1 MNQSTEAGD
10 PEVPNSKALYIECE
24 VEELITTFLVDTGST
39 ISIINKE
46 TWEKI
51 SRLKAHI
58 RLKKGIK
65 RAITAHNQPLQTMG
79 IAFLKV
85 KTGEV

>member
-1 MNQSTEAGD
+1 LNQSTEARD

-24 VEELITTFLVDTGST
+24 VEELITRFLVDTGST

-51 SRLKAHI
+51 SRQKAHI
-58 RLKKGIK
+58 RLEKGVK
-65 RAITAHNQPLQTMG
+65 RAITPNNQPL
-79 IAFLKV
+79 
-85 KTGEV
+85 